1 MIIIYVLPSCRQANG
16 TVVFYCGPPLLLYL
30 LRGEL
35 RLLEGGVVN
44 SARHQEIIISYMSFE
59 ILIPPTLFYAPT
71 SDRTLTTLRTDIIVL
86 GNFNGRYL
94 RRKNDPFNF
103 TSMQRTPV
111 QKPHTS
117 MGEDPDFLGPLLSST
132 LQSKSTET
140 QEVSARR
147 SDLKKSE
154 GDGQCLPN
162 NPS

>member
-1 MIIIYVLPSCRQANG
+1 
-16 TVVFYCGPPLLLYL
+16 
-30 LRGEL
+30 
-35 RLLEGGVVN
+35 
-44 SARHQEIIISYMSFE
+44 MSFE

-140 QEVSARR
+140 GVVDGTHHRKKERSEEVV
-147 SDLKKSE
+147 
-154 GDGQCLPN
+154 GDGQWKRMVTLRWWLTP
-162 NPS
+162 

>member
-1 MIIIYVLPSCRQANG
+1 
-16 TVVFYCGPPLLLYL
+16 LYL